1 MFPPTAVKSAL
12 PEISYD
18 APRVKWYPN
27 AEQHPS
33 LFLNEGVGFARPE
46 VQVVLQPASAA
57 PSAQKKMGPVIV
69 DVVSVHGLPGPTLPE
84 LVMYRVTAYYQSEAD
99 SSAMESRKTL
109 PEAGTPNPRRKTRE
123 DCTFNAKIRVP
134 FNKLEQFMKVGVYR
148 VSLPVDT
155 IVGEATIAI
164 VDPSVEELGEYGL
177 MWDFE
182 EQGAI
187 MLSVRMPH
195 DDDPPEELPL
205 CRQGSE
211 PPLGTQGLAEL
222 AGAVAATAV
231 AAPSPPFSRATEFA
245 GSPQRNGAA
254 MGMESAAAGQSTVG
268 RSPDSATPDGQ
279 FTLGQGVEYYSAS
292 EDAWVPACVT
302 KIEGYVVTL
311 DYGPRRRVLDTSK
324 TDFSDF
330 VRPPADER
338 VDGDSFFL
346 GLQVHRAAVIA
357 PSSREATVAPSSREV
372 VAESS
377 LASSNALVS
386 SVVEGEEE
394 DDEEDDSE
402 DGSAS
407 CSSSAELPKAEKE
420 DAPAVYIAPPRFVGY
435 ISAGATSVSHSSSA
449 AMPYQAQA
457 HMTVA
462 PGIQAAG
469 SAQASFLPRAI
480 SGGQA
485 QIMTAPGI
493 QAAGSAQ
500 STFLPRTVSVGQVS
514 YPAASAPNA
523 GYVSGAPVA
532 HYAGPS
538 FSSQPYSM
546 PTAGVAG
553 YGAVMGHAQMQT
565 PYVAASHGAPRLVQV
580 HAVQAQ
586 AQPGPCTYTQ
596 YPQARGN

>member
-1 MFPPTAVKSAL
+1 MFPPTAAKSAL

-46 VQVVLQPASAA
+46 VQVVPQPASAA

-69 DVVSVHGLPGPTLPE
+69 EVVSVHGLPGPTLPG

-187 MLSVRMPH
+187 MLSVRMPR
-195 DDDPPEELPL
+195 DDDPPEEPPL
-205 CRQGSE
+205 CTQGSE
-211 PPLGTQGLAEL
+211 PPLGTQGPAEL

-231 AAPSPPFSRATEFA
+231 AAPPPPFSGATEVA

-268 RSPDSATPDGQ
+268 RSPDRATPDGQ

-292 EDAWVPACVT
+292 EESWVPAIVT

-324 TDFSDF
+324 QDFSDF

-346 GLQVHRAAVIA
+346 GLQAHKAAVFA
-357 PSSREATVAPSSREV
+357 PSSREATVAPSSREA

-386 SVVEGEEE
+386 SVVEGEE
-394 DDEEDDSE
+394 DDEEEDSE
-402 DGSAS
+402 DGSES

-435 ISAGATSVSHSSSA
+435 ISAGPTSVSHSSSA
-449 AMPYQAQA
+449 AMPYQA
-457 HMTVA
+457 HITVA

-469 SAQASFLPRAI
+469 SAQASFLPRTI
-480 SGGQA
+480 SGGRA
-485 QIMTAPGI
+485 HRTAAPGI

-500 STFLPRTVSVGQVS
+500 STFLPRTVSAGQVS
-514 YPAASAPNA
+514 YLAASAPNA

-546 PTAGVAG
+546 PMAGVAG

-580 HAVQAQ
+580 HAVPAQ
-586 AQPGPCTYTQ
+586 AQPGPCAYTH
-596 YPQARGN
+596 YPQARGS